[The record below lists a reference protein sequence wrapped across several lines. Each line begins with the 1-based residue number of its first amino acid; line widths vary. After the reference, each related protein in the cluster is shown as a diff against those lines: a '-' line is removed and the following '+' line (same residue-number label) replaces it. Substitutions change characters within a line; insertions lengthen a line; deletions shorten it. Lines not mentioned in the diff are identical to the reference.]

1 MSAPYKG
8 GNARESLF
16 WFIMVLLAIA
26 GQILT
31 IYLLHPYQEQ
41 LQAWILPIACVPFII
56 GVVIA
61 VILTGRFRKRRLTE
75 IAAALQPFGLET
87 VADPPESIR
96 NYVVPHLE
104 GMQRVF
110 NLRNGV
116 GGIQWMAYNPQM
128 LVFEHQHTT
137 GSGKHTVTHTY
148 TIIARAV
155 PDQVTNWLVAIR
167 PRLGETRL
175 SNQQFGEDVILGD
188 DEFDDKW
195 LVYGSADTAHRFL
208 DAEVRPT
215 LLNSPKGERWYV
227 DNGWIVVGY
236 PSEFRA
242 DNLVRFFE
250 HARSIA
256 RT

>member
-8 GNARESLF
+8 GNARDWVF
-16 WFIMVLLAIA
+16 WFAMIFLGIA

-31 IYLLHPYQEQ
+31 IYLLHPYEKQ
-41 LQAWILPIACVPFII
+41 LQAWILLLAVLPLLVMIIIA
-56 GVVIA
+56 VVIS
-61 VILTGRFRKRRLTE
+61 GRMRLRRLDE
-75 IAAALQPFGLET
+75 IAITLKEYGLET

-104 GMQRVF
+104 GMQRVYD
-110 NLRNGV
+110 LRNGV
-116 GGIQWMAYNPQM
+116 GGIQWMAYNPHL
-128 LVFEHQHTT
+128 LVFEHQHVT
-137 GSGKHTVTHTY
+137 GSGKHSVTHTY
-148 TIIARAV
+148 TIIAFAM

-175 SNQQFGEDVILGD
+175 SNRQFGEDVILGD

-195 LVYGSADTAHRFL
+195 LVYGSPDTAHRFL

-215 LLNSPKGERWYV
+215 LLSAPKGERWYV

-236 PSEFRA
+236 PAEFRA
-242 DNLVRFFE
+242 KNLVQFFE
-250 HARSIA
+250 YARSVV
-256 RT
+256 RV